1 MCPGSIKKEFTIL
14 VSRSEADD
22 FTFETDLLYDQCCSY
37 ILIEETLQDVF
48 LVCCTVCV
56 LCGIKMVNITLSF
69 KKHVGVFS
77 PSVHPFIYKELHGTI
92 WPVTYRFIDV
102 MATHALAIHNLHCA
116 QWTARNVGICE
127 TSRRA

>member
-77 PSVHPFIYKELHGTI
+77 PSVHPFIYKELIKSWNNMTCHLSF
-92 WPVTYRFIDV
+92 Y
-102 MATHALAIHNLHCA
+102 
-116 QWTARNVGICE
+116 
-127 TSRRA
+127 